1 MAHGNHHSE
10 VPGCFGCQVSGVG
23 YQGLKSRH
31 GSDPVEAVPVVA
43 DEGARAGRPV
53 GQSRVHWDGRQDA
66 TVFAPLTKLETK
78 ATEF

>member
-1 MAHGNHHSE
+1 MAHRHNSADSE
-10 VPGCFGCQVSGVG
+10 CFGCKVAGLS

-31 GSDPVEAVPVVA
+31 GSDPVESVPVVA
-43 DEGARAGRPV
+43 DEGARAGRAV

-66 TVFAPLTKLETK
+66 TVFAPLTKMETK